1 MLTVAIAA
9 VGITGGRS
17 VICVG
22 SKRRGDGQ
30 YRFLALCAAVTGT
43 ATTTGIFPL
52 DFFLLPVF

>member
-43 ATTTGIFPL
+43 ATTGIFPL
-52 DFFLLPVF
+52 EFSLLPVF